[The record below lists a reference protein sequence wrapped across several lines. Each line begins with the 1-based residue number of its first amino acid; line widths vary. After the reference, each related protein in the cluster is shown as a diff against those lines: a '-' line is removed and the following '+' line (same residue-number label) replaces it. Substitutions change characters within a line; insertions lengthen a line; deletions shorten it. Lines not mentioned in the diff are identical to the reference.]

1 MHSQKTF
8 KESGSLRHDNA
19 TYLKIDKI
27 FETFTK
33 IMVYIG
39 AAILIFVMCVAFV
52 DVIIAKIFGSSIPY
66 ATEIITYCDV
76 PLAYLGMA
84 YTLLIGQMT
93 AVDIL
98 FGKLKERT
106 KMIAN
111 GIYDVLGVIF
121 CGILGKLSFSNM
133 VSYMQSNTLS
143 NPKGGFVI
151 WPFAAIETI
160 SWFALAAAFA
170 FCLLR
175 FVFAPSLIATGEP
188 ILDEAEHIGD
198 GKEEKK

>member
-1 MHSQKTF
+1 MK
-8 KESGSLRHDNA
+8 HDSEL
-19 TYLKIDKI
+19 YLKFDHV
-27 FETFTK
+27 FERITK

-39 AAILIFVMCVAFV
+39 AAILIFIMCVAFV
-52 DVIIAKIFGSSIPY
+52 DVVIAKLLGSSIPY

-76 PLAYLGMA
+76 PLAYIGMA

-98 FGKLKERT
+98 FGKLSEKT
-106 KMIAN
+106 KIVLN
-111 GIYDVLGVIF
+111 CIYDVLGIAF
-121 CGILGKLSFSNM
+121 CTGLGVLALKNTLS
-133 VSYMQSNTLS
+133 YIASNTLS

-151 WPFAAIETI
+151 WPFAAIEAI
-160 SWFALAAAFA
+160 SWFMLGIGFL

-188 ILDEAEHIGD
+188 ILDEAEHIGEGREE
-198 GKEEKK
+198 GK